1 MEAFEHVIEAIPQD
15 DYKIAV
21 IFNGGKRGVFDCT
34 RYLSDPFWAM
44 LKDKDFFRQV
54 TLDHG
59 VLTWPNGVDIA
70 PEEVWED
77 SIYESV

>member
-1 MEAFEHVIEAIPQD
+1 MEAFEHVKEAIPQD

-34 RYLSDPFWAM
+34 RYLDDPFWAM
-44 LKDKDFFRQV
+44 LKDKNFFRQV

-77 SIYESV
+77 SICEFA